1 MANLTSTAPAAFAQ
15 AFNLIQAAGASQSPA
30 VDVFNIEL
38 LQFEPNT
45 YVVLTGIE
53 NHRWDWAALGS
64 YAFYEYYD
72 IVGYCTIWLGDVDP
86 ATVMSETYGLYES
99 VVQTTIVANRA
110 PPLSANLQSAGLL
123 EILPGYARYT
133 GEQGVN
139 DEGGPMGFFG
149 KVEFS
154 YSCKA
159 RVTV

>member
-1 MANLTSTAPAAFAQ
+1 MANLTSTAPGAFAE
-15 AFNLIQAAGASQSPA
+15 ALTLITAAGAKQSPP
-30 VDVFNIEL
+30 VSVFGQEL
-38 LQFEPNT
+38 LQYEPNT

-53 NHRWDWAALGS
+53 NHRWEWAALGS

-72 IVGYCTIWLGDVDP
+72 IVGYCTIWQGNVDP
-86 ATVMSETYGLYES
+86 ATIIADTYALFED
-99 VVQTTIVANRA
+99 VVHSTIVANRA
-110 PPLSANLQSAGLL
+110 PPLSASLQSSGLL

-133 GEQGVN
+133 GEQGV
-139 DEGGPMGFFG
+139 DAQGGPMGFFG

>member
-1 MANLTSTAPAAFAQ
+1 MANLTSTVPSAFETLYGIL
-15 AFNLIQAAGASQSPA
+15 NTAGQGQSP
-30 VDVFNIEL
+30 VVSVFNQEL
-38 LQFEPNT
+38 LQYEPNT

-53 NHRWDWAALGS
+53 NHRWEWAALGS

-72 IVGYCTIWLGDVDP
+72 IVGYCTVWQGNTDSGSIIT
-86 ATVMSETYGLYES
+86 ATYNLYNA
-99 VVQTTIVANRA
+99 VVQTPIVAHAA
-110 PPLSANLQSAGLL
+110 PPISASLQSAGLL

-133 GEQGVN
+133 GEQGV
-139 DEGGPMGFFG
+139 DAQGGPMGFFG